1 MNLFSK
7 DKEIIFKIV
16 NGVLL
21 IWFIAAVILTA
32 NSIIEYVVREP
43 IPTYQEFREREF
55 KNFPEEKGYEMTE
68 AEVRRMYEQSYS
80 GRDSWALR
88 FMFTSM
94 ANVVIVGGAI
104 LVINKTPKKRIA
116 SKVDSQE
123 SVENIKTEE

>member
-43 IPTYQEFREREF
+43 IPSFQEFRETEF
-55 KNFPEEKGYEMTE
+55 KNYPEEKGNEMTE
-68 AEVRRMYEQSYS
+68 AEVRKIYDQSYR

-104 LVINKTPKKRIA
+104 LVINKNPKEKV
-116 SKVDSQE
+116 SKIVY
-123 SVENIKTEE
+123 IRPEE

>member
-1 MNLFSK
+1 MNLFSRDK
-7 DKEIIFKIV
+7 DIIFKIV
-16 NGVLL
+16 NGVFL

-43 IPTYQEFREREF
+43 IPSYQEFRVTEF
-55 KNFPEEKGYEMTE
+55 KNFPEEKGNEMTD
-68 AEVRRMYEQSYS
+68 AEVRKMYDQSYS

-104 LVINKTPKKRIA
+104 LVINRTPNKKIT
-116 SKVDSQE
+116 KP
-123 SVENIKTEE
+123 EE

>member
-1 MNLFSK
+1 MNLFSRDK
-7 DKEIIFKIV
+7 DIIFKIV
-16 NGVLL
+16 NGVFL

-43 IPTYQEFREREF
+43 VPTYQEFRDTEY
-55 KNFPEEKGYEMTE
+55 KNFPEEKGNGMTE
-68 AEVRRMYEQSYS
+68 AEVRKMYEQSYQ

-104 LVINKTPKKRIA
+104 LVINKTPGKK
-116 SKVDSQE
+116 Q
-123 SVENIKTEE
+123 IK